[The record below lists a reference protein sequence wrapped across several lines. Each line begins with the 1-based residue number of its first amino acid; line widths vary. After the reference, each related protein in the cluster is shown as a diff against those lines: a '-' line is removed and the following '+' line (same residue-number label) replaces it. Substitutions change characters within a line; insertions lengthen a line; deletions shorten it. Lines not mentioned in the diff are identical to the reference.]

1 MKSAALF
8 PIALFALTAAAAAQ
22 TPRRPMLS
30 EAEAAAV
37 IEQAVS
43 SAGREPRVNITRPEF
58 ASGCPN
64 PADPTGQ
71 ADSTCA
77 FLNAIR
83 AAEADTLHGAGYP
96 VLYIPHGRYRVSGDG
111 YHAALTLSTGVSLV
125 GDGAQSTVVSNA
137 SPHAA
142 LLTYRK
148 AQGNC
153 NGKAGACMILIHGI
167 TFAGAGHA
175 GTGGL
180 IEIDSTDTGILSD
193 VVLANTGGIALNLQ
207 GSSERWI
214 VSQVDINN
222 SRWPLVA
229 EGDTNEDY
237 FDRVNVLTPGQ
248 DADGYCWSVN
258 CPGGRL
264 IQSGVWR
271 PDPHS
276 AVFLDGDNLHWM
288 NSSIKD
294 TARMGG
300 MRMAPTTSSV
310 THTYFE
316 GYPFAHQPRTNHAVE
331 VGGKMELGHLTRA
344 IRSTEMMFPVDDAAW
359 QPLYVNDPADIHS
372 NDTHSYVN
380 AYTIY
385 PADYVWQSSE
395 PSHAV
400 PGITRGTFERV
411 GVASFASDGNAYLL
425 ARALEGTRAIA
436 WPAGSVIEQ
445 APPRGYGVAR
455 IEESHFNSLFA
466 DSSKYT
472 AGCSDTEQLAEW
484 TSSPSEMCAEIIA
497 GLVPDGFGVPFPS
510 QGYNAPPFT
519 LDIESNSIYTQDE
532 LSGGGW
538 IKIAADAEVILNQGN
553 QPLTRFA
560 DPASA
565 LTTYINDNTRLQVVN
580 WGSRAALA
588 HVHDLAADVEF
599 SPQDHYY
606 SAEVLV
612 NGSLSHQYIGDPCWY
627 DGTHTARFC
636 IHASGATQERLTN
649 GRWVAFDAPPGL
661 ADAQPASL
669 QSNAVPVPTRY
680 ALRDWSPGTLA
691 PRGEHGDCART
702 EESTGAIDMS
712 ADPEATL
719 IVNMTPNPGANV
731 LLSGSIPRANTVAV
745 EVCNQAPVAVTLPAS
760 PTILFT
766 QLPQSPLLSAARPR

>member
-1 MKSAALF
+1 MMPALAARFSLLLPAMAAISACPA
-8 PIALFALTAAAAAQ
+8 PAQ
-22 TPRRPMLS
+22 TRSMLT
-30 EAEAAAV
+30 EA

-43 SAGREPRVNITRPEF
+43 SAAREPRVTITRAEF
-58 ASGCPN
+58 SSGCPN

-77 FLNAIR
+77 LLNAIK

-96 VLYIPHGRYRVSGDG
+96 VVYIPHGRYRVSGEG
-111 YHAALTLSTGVSLV
+111 YHAALALSSGVSFI
-125 GDGAQSTVVSNA
+125 GDGAQSTVIYNA
-137 SPHAA
+137 SPRAA

-153 NGKAGACMILIHGI
+153 NGKAGACLILIHGI
-167 TFAGAGHA
+167 TFAGAGQA

-214 VSQVDINN
+214 VSQVEINN

-229 EGDTNEDY
+229 EGDTNENY

-258 CPGGRL
+258 CPGGKL
-264 IQSGVWR
+264 ISSGVWL

-288 NSSIKD
+288 NSSVKD

-300 MRMAPTTSSV
+300 MRLAPTTSSV
-310 THTYFE
+310 AHTYFE
-316 GYPFAHQPRTNHAVE
+316 GFPFAHQPRTNHAVE

-344 IRSTEMMFPVDDAAW
+344 VGADEMIFPVDDAAW
-359 QPLYVNDPADIHS
+359 QPLYVNDPADIHA

-385 PADYVWQSSE
+385 PADYQWQSSE
-395 PSHAV
+395 PSRAV
-400 PGITRGTFERV
+400 EGITRGTSERV
-411 GVASFASDGNAYLL
+411 VVASFAGDGNAYLL
-425 ARALEGTRAIA
+425 ARARDGSRAIA

-466 DSSKYT
+466 DSSKY
-472 AGCSDTEQLAEW
+472 APGCSDTAQRTQW
-484 TSSPSEMCAEIIA
+484 TSSPSRLCAEIIA
-497 GLVPDGFGVPFPS
+497 GLVPDGYGVPFPS

-538 IKIAADAEVILNQGN
+538 IKIPADAELILNQGN
-553 QPLTRFA
+553 QPLTHFA

-565 LTTYINDNTRLQVVN
+565 LTTYSNDNTRVQVVN
-580 WGSRAALA
+580 WGTRTALA
-588 HVHDLAADVEF
+588 HVHDLAAGVEF

-606 SAEVLV
+606 AAEVLV

-627 DGTHTARFC
+627 DGAHTSRFC

-649 GRWVAFDAPPGL
+649 GRWVAFAAG
-661 ADAQPASL
+661 AAPASL
-669 QSNAVPVPTRY
+669 ASGTMPGTMPPPTRY
-680 ALRDWSPGTLA
+680 AIRDWSPGTLA
-691 PRGEHGDCART
+691 PRGLPGDCART
-702 EESTGAIDMS
+702 SESTGSLEMS
-712 ADPEATL
+712 TDPEATL
-719 IVNMTPNPGANV
+719 IVNMTPSAGANV
-731 LLSGSIPRANTVAV
+731 LVSGSVPGANTVAV
-745 EVCNQAPVAVTLPAS
+745 EVCNQAPVAQTLRGS

-766 QLPQSPLLSAARPR
+766 QLPPGPLLSAGASR